1 MMSYTTAIASS
12 QQMSI
17 NQTSSQGGSVRQTSI
32 QTNSSQ
38 TSEIAITLDSAKVR
52 QPIILSVTPP
62 KGTQLVGEITVNGE
76 VVEEI
81 KNKRVS
87 LNLSRFLGQGKQ
99 AIKIS
104 GYYRPVES
112 SIKVELLDS
121 DTQISQ
127 AIGGNGKL
135 SQTLIIHVQ

>member
-1 MMSYTTAIASS
+1 MSYTTAIASS

-17 NQTSSQGGSVRQTSI
+17 NQTSSQRGSVRQTSI

-38 TSEIAITLDSAKVR
+38 TSEIAITLDSTKVR

-76 VVEEI
+76 VIEET

-87 LNLSRFLGQGKQ
+87 LNLSRFLRQGKQ
-99 AIKIS
+99 VIKIS
-104 GYYRPVES
+104 GYYKPVES
-112 SIKVELLDS
+112 SIKVELLGPG
-121 DTQISQ
+121 TQISQ
-127 AIGGNGKL
+127 AVGGNGKL
-135 SQTLIIHVQ
+135 SQTLIIHVH